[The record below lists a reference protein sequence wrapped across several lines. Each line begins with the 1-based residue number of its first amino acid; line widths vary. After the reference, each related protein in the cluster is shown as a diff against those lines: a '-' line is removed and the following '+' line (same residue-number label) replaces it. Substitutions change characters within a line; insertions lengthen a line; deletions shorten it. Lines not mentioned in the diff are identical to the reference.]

1 MSTID
6 IDVSDLYKTAADLQA
21 GAKDLMPKIR
31 PVISKGALNIK
42 KKMAADF
49 AGSRHFGQVARVVT
63 YDMLGGSDFVEA
75 QIGPET
81 GGRVVGDLAHIAYF
95 GGANG
100 GGGTVPDP
108 EVHLRAE
115 EPVIERYVSEI
126 LEALL

>member
-6 IDVSDLYKTAADLQA
+6 IDVSDLYKTAADLRD
-21 GAKDLMPKIR
+21 GARDLMPKIR

-42 KKMAADF
+42 NKMAGDF

-63 YDMLGGSDFVEA
+63 YDMLGNRDYAEA